1 MFADNHE
8 TFGKFVLLLQ
18 LFFSY
23 RFNFRVFRPSIINL
37 CQITKKCMVLVL
49 SDLLLYCERTCLN
62 AIVYEL
68 SKA

>member
-18 LFFSY
+18 LFFS
-23 RFNFRVFRPSIINL
+23 L